1 MRNSNEDLSQSVHQ
15 LRMLL
20 VEKEEE
26 IEALK
31 QKAESKGG
39 AESAAGEGTPPGELT
54 GKLEEALG
62 EIGRLEE
69 ELSKTRDEAARK
81 IDELRQEMA
90 DSAETAGSERLDE
103 AMKEIAGLE
112 EELDTARAGAGE
124 GRGES
129 KEDDELQARLSS
141 AQKELERAERT
152 FRRAK
157 EKYSRLGTMNMWITA
172 VSAILAIWLCI
183 SLVVIFR
190 QKRTLSRL
198 AGGIDFIT
206 VAEEPV
212 MEMEEIS
219 PPAGGEET
227 RQAAV
232 AEPAAPDLS
241 QETHFEYTVK
251 KGDNLWKICKRQLG
265 NANLADRVAKENNL
279 SNPKA
284 LKVGTTLYLPRLRDE

>member
-62 EIGRLEE
+62 EIGRLEK

-81 IDELRQEMA
+81 IDELREEMA
-90 DSAETAGSERLDE
+90 DSAETDGGERLDE
-103 AMKEIAGLE
+103 AMKKIAGLE
-112 EELDTARAGAGE
+112 EELNMARAGAGDD
-124 GRGES
+124 RGES
-129 KEDDELQARLSS
+129 GDDDELQARLSS

-157 EKYSRLGTMNMWITA
+157 EKYSRLGTMNMWMTS

-183 SLVVIFR
+183 SLVVIFK

-198 AGGIDFIT
+198 EGGIDFIT
-206 VAEEPV
+206 AAEEPV
-212 MEMEEIS
+212 MDMEERL
-219 PPAGGEET
+219 PPADGEET

-265 NANLADRVAKENNL
+265 NANLADRVARENNL
-279 SNPKA
+279 SNPGA
-284 LKVGTTLYLPRLRDE
+284 LKVGTTLYLPKLRDE

>member
-26 IEALK
+26 IEELK
-31 QKAESKGG
+31 QKTESKGG
-39 AESAAGEGTPPGELT
+39 AESATGEGTPPGELT

-62 EIGRLEE
+62 EIGRLEK

-81 IDELRQEMA
+81 IDELREEMA
-90 DSAETAGSERLDE
+90 DSAGTAGGERLDE
-103 AMKEIAGLE
+103 ALKEIARLE
-112 EELDTARAGAGE
+112 EKLNMAMADAGE
-124 GRGES
+124 GIGES

-141 AQKELERAERT
+141 AQKEIERAERT

-157 EKYSRLGTMNMWITA
+157 EKYSRLGTMNMWMTA

-206 VAEEPV
+206 ATEEPV
-212 MEMEEIS
+212 MDMEERS

-227 RQAAV
+227 RQATV

-251 KGDNLWKICKRQLG
+251 KGDNLWKICKSQLG
-265 NANLADRVAKENNL
+265 NANLADRVARENNL
-279 SNPKA
+279 SNPRA